1 MENDSAL
8 LLSPADKNL
17 VVRHRDIISG
27 PTPIR
32 LVYADNDAGAL
43 LNAFCA
49 QIEKLLPN
57 VTVQREIDRDE
68 PPGIHVSDN
77 ICFQMVPKGAF
88 LEFFLLSLLGA
99 DALASQDM
107 GIDAAD
113 VSRRV
118 GLPVLLKMY
127 VAENCPFCKQVL
139 PKGLFIAGAAPGTI
153 DIRIIDAVMFPDLA
167 SMDNIR
173 SVPVTV
179 MDDTFRWNGVFE
191 ISEVVD
197 MIAGR
202 DPAKLGVDT
211 LKKMVSDGDAQ
222 GLANLMDEFNRVIPA
237 FLNLLVAEKWPE
249 RLGAMVAFE
258 YLAEKNPGLAE
269 TVLDDLWNA
278 FDSLDAP
285 VMGDVLHLVG
295 VFPRAGQA
303 PRVKSVMDG
312 AYPESV
318 KKVAKEIFETL
329 SDK

>member
-1 MENDSAL
+1 MENDSTL
-8 LLSPADKNL
+8 LLSPADEKL
-17 VVRHRDIISG
+17 VVRHKDIISG

-32 LVYADNDAGAL
+32 VVYGDNDIGAL
-43 LNAFCA
+43 LDVFCT

-57 VTVQREIDRDE
+57 VTVQREIAEED

-77 ICFQMVPKGAF
+77 IHFLMVPKGPF

-99 DALASQDM
+99 DVLASPDM

-139 PKGLFIAGAAPGTI
+139 PKGLFIAGAAPKNV
-153 DIRIIDAVMFPDLA
+153 DIRIIDAAMFPALA
-167 SMDNIR
+167 AKDRIR

-197 MIAGR
+197 MVAGR
-202 DPAKLGVDT
+202 DPAQLGVDT
-211 LKKMVSDGDAQ
+211 LKKMVSDGDAE
-222 GLANLMDEFNRVIPA
+222 GLANLMDEFNSVIPA

-269 TVLDDLWNA
+269 TVLKDLWKG

-285 VMGDVLHLVG
+285 IMGDVLHLVG
-295 VFPRAGQA
+295 VFNRASQA

-312 AYPESV
+312 PYPDAV
-318 KKVAKEIFETL
+318 KNVATEIFETL